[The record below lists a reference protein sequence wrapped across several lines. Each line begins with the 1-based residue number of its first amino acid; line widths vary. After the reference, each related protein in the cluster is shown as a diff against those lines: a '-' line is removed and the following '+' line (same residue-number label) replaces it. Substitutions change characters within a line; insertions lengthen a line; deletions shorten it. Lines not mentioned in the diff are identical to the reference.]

1 MKILEAQSAT
11 LTNYEVYTHLK
22 DIQSKHRTGG
32 RRPGNLDNVMKEV
45 LPFTLLQLSISRLT
59 GYFQLIQYLEEA
71 PSPLAQKP
79 CPYKQDTIKTL
90 LAQLRP
96 FELTKAEILMIINHR
111 PTTMPNLN
119 NIIEELETRF
129 PDENDQWAILDIISE
144 VLGAQDVEEMKKA
157 MADNTETAKK
167 DEKKRQEDEEKRY
180 QDMMDES

>member
-11 LTNYEVYTHLK
+11 LTNYEVYTHLQ
-22 DIQSKHRTGG
+22 DIQYKHRTGG
-32 RRPGNLDNVMKEV
+32 RRPGNLDNVMKE
-45 LPFTLLQLSISRLT
+45 
-59 GYFQLIQYLEEA
+59 LIQYFEEA

-79 CPYKQDTIKTL
+79 CPYKGDTIKTL
-90 LAQLRP
+90 LQQLRP
-96 FELTKAEILMIINHR
+96 FDLTKAEILMIINHR

-119 NIIEELETRF
+119 NIIEELDTRF

-157 MADNTETAKK
+157 MADNTEIAKK

-180 QDMMDES
+180 QAMMDES

>member
-32 RRPGNLDNVMKEV
+32 RRPGNLDNVMKE
-45 LPFTLLQLSISRLT
+45 
-59 GYFQLIQYLEEA
+59 LIQYLEEA

>member
-1 MKILEAQSAT
+1 
-11 LTNYEVYTHLK
+11 
-22 DIQSKHRTGG
+22 
-32 RRPGNLDNVMKEV
+32 
-45 LPFTLLQLSISRLT
+45 
-59 GYFQLIQYLEEA
+59 
-71 PSPLAQKP
+71 
-79 CPYKQDTIKTL
+79 
-90 LAQLRP
+90 
-96 FELTKAEILMIINHR
+96 
-111 PTTMPNLN
+111 MPNLN